1 MEVQMQFHEQFL
13 MIEAM
18 KEIHAQPATNTL
30 EPVNWRV
37 KLAGKLIDLA
47 KRLEPNLI
55 VARSIG
61 ELKSNR

>member
-18 KEIHAQPATNTL
+18 KEIHA
-30 EPVNWRV
+30 EPRTTTFERESWQV
-37 KLAGKLIDLA
+37 KLAGQLIDLA

-55 VARSIG
+55 VTRSISN
-61 ELKSNR
+61 LKSNR

>member
-18 KEIHAQPATNTL
+18 KEIHAQSATTF
-30 EPVNWRV
+30 ERIRWRV

-47 KRLEPNLI
+47 KRLEPNLSAI
-55 VARSIG
+55 TSIG
-61 ELKSNR
+61 EFKSNR

>member
-1 MEVQMQFHEQFL
+1 MQFHEQFL

-18 KEIHAQPATNTL
+18 KENHARPHTHPF
-30 EPVNWRV
+30 ERMNWRV
-37 KLAGKLIDLA
+37 TLAGKLIKLA

-55 VARSIG
+55 VTHSIR